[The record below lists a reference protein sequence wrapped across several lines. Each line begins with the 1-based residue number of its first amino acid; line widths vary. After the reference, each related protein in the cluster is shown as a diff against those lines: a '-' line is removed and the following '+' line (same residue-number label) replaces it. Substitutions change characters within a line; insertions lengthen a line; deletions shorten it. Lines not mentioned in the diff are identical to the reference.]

1 MTGVFFMR
9 KYIALLLS
17 IIICIGFFGCSK
29 GVSNTVT
36 STTVPNTSVI
46 QTTEKEKE
54 VTALTSTEKAQSTAK
69 KQTTTKA
76 ATKVTDTTKGTK
88 VTTTEKITK
97 AQSNAKKPTVISTTK
112 VSTTTTAKQT
122 TKGTV
127 SCTVTVECTSVLNN
141 MDKLKAGHSAY
152 VPNDG
157 YIINSY
163 CLSIKK
169 GSSVYDAVK
178 AACSANNVN
187 LNAVNSSFGKYIAGF
202 NYIDEKDCGNQSG
215 WLYMVNGKYP
225 SVSCDKYIVEN
236 RDKIVFEYTCK

>member
-1 MTGVFFMR
+1 MR

-36 STTVPNTSVI
+36 STTIPNTSVI
-46 QTTEKEKE
+46 QTTEKE
-54 VTALTSTEKAQSTAK
+54 VTALTGTEKAQATAK

-76 ATKVTDTTKGTK
+76 ATKVTDTTKATK
-88 VTTTEKITK
+88 VTTTEKLTTK
-97 AQSNAKKPTVISTTK
+97 SQTTAKKPTVISTTK
-112 VSTTTTAKQT
+112 VSTTTTPKQTT

-127 SCTVTVECTSVLNN
+127 SCTVTVESTSVLNN
-141 MDKLKAGHSAY
+141 MDKLKAGHIAY

-236 RDKIVFEYTCK
+236 KDKIVFEYTCK

>member
-1 MTGVFFMR
+1 MR

-36 STTVPNTSVI
+36 STTVSNASVI
-46 QTTEKEKE
+46 QTSAKAKD
-54 VTALTSTEKAQSTAK
+54 VTTSHSTTKKQTTAK

-76 ATKVTDTTKGTK
+76 ATKVTDTTKSTK

-97 AQSNAKKPTVISTTK
+97 AQTNSKKPTVISTTK
-112 VSTTTTAKQT
+112 VSTTTTPKQTT

-157 YIINSY
+157 YIINNY
-163 CLSIKK
+163 RLNIKN
-169 GSSVYDAVK
+169 GSTVYDAVR

-187 LNAVNSSFGKYIAGF
+187 LNAVNSSFGKYIVGF

-236 RDKIVFEYTCK
+236 KDKIVFEYTCK

>member
-1 MTGVFFMR
+1 MR

-54 VTALTSTEKAQSTAK
+54 VTALTSTEKAQATAK

-76 ATKVTDTTKGTK
+76 ATKVTDTTKATK
-88 VTTTEKITK
+88 VTTTKKLTTK
-97 AQSNAKKPTVISTTK
+97 SQTTAKKPTVISTTK
-112 VSTTTTAKQT
+112 VSTTTTPKQTT

-157 YIINSY
+157 YIINNY
-163 CLSIKK
+163 RLNIKN

-187 LNAVNSSFGKYIAGF
+187 LNAVNSSLGKYIVGF

-236 RDKIVFEYTCK
+236 GDKIVFEYTCK

>member
-1 MTGVFFMR
+1 MR

-46 QTTEKEKE
+46 QTSEKEKE
-54 VTALTSTEKAQSTAK
+54 VTALTGTEKAQATAK

-76 ATKVTDTTKGTK
+76 ATKVTDTTKATK

-97 AQSNAKKPTVISTTK
+97 AQTNAKKPTVISTTK
-112 VSTTTTAKQT
+112 VSTTTTPKQTT

-141 MDKLKAGHSAY
+141 MDKLKVGHDSF
-152 VPNDG
+152 VPDDG
-157 YIINSY
+157 YIINNY
-163 CLSIKK
+163 RLNIKN
-169 GSSVYDAVK
+169 GSTVYDAVK

-236 RDKIVFEYTCK
+236 GDKIVFEYTCK